1 MIKSPPDEVDAST
14 LASQRPFPS
23 FSGAVQSEREYL
35 KWYYCE
41 KCVKYLSGNI
51 MKMCETHQGILII
64 KPITSEVLTSH
75 DEK

>member
-35 KWYYCE
+35 KWYYRE
-41 KCVKYLSGNI
+41 NVGNI
-51 MKMCETHQGILII
+51 LVGIL
-64 KPITSEVLTSH
+64 
-75 DEK
+75 

>member
-35 KWYYCE
+35 K
-41 KCVKYLSGNI
+41 CVKYLSGNI
-51 MKMCETHQGILII
+51 MKMCETRQGILII